1 KESAPINNPILRSHP
16 KQRQGLKRLCLCWLR
31 PYSFKGTGPSVWEYI
46 LYVSVSIVMVIVI
59 GKFVFNIAEQRTGS
73 IRAKQAAVEVY
84 KQYSLRL
91 DEISKK
97 HADELKSVKEVN

>member
-1 KESAPINNPILRSHP
+1 
-16 KQRQGLKRLCLCWLR
+16 
-31 PYSFKGTGPSVWEYI
+31 
-46 LYVSVSIVMVIVI
+46 MVIVI